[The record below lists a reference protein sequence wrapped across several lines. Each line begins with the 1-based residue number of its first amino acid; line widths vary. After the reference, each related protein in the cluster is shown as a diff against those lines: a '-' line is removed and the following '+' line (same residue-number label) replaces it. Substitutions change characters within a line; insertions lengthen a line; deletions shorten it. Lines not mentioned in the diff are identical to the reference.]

1 MCDYVLHIIFNTII
15 YAYGIRD
22 MVNTR
27 TSSSIPT
34 PALVLSPTFPMIT
47 LTSMLKVDQLAD
59 ITVTL
64 MVGDPTYPL
73 ASTKRARKDE
83 PQSPQIEAF
92 QKWTRVVEDN
102 AYEEATP
109 FIKIQNVFSRCCKL
123 SI

>member
-1 MCDYVLHIIFNTII
+1 MCDYVLHIIFNTIV
-15 YAYGIRD
+15 YAYEIRD

-27 TSSSIPT
+27 TSSSSVPT
-34 PALVLSPTFPMIT
+34 PALVLSPTFHVTT

-64 MVGDPTYPL
+64 MVWDPTYPL
-73 ASTKRARKDE
+73 ASTKRAQEDE

-109 FIKIQNVFSRCCKL
+109 FIKIQNVFSSL
-123 SI
+123 SQY